1 MNGTRHVD
9 PHFRSKT
16 VNSRRRGEF
25 HNVIRFE
32 DGGSSP
38 QRRKGEIAANE
49 KGRPCPITSAICG
62 VCGVESELSCPNY
75 LQKLKV
81 SGFPRSLE
89 KHRRAKEGNREK
101 EKDTTKREG
110 RKKTQKS
117 TTGNGPKETHK
128 LLSEHSPQVGG
139 KMQQSERN
147 PAVSTPMFAT
157 K

>member
-1 MNGTRHVD
+1 M
-9 PHFRSKT
+9 K
-16 VNSRRRGEF
+16 SRGVGLQPLAPARLNLRIS
-25 HNVIRFE
+25 N
-32 DGGSSP
+32 GSSL
-38 QRRKGEIAANE
+38 E
-49 KGRPCPITSAICG
+49 
-62 VCGVESELSCPNY
+62 CGVEWSPNY